1 MKVESKR
8 SLRAIVFFVM
18 AIVFL
23 SNLNVA
29 KAQDT
34 NNGDGRP
41 PALQGRIV
49 AVGFPALL
57 QSLPSGTSCQQDRY
71 RTLRTLSPLSNPDKS
86 LIRSAYW

>member
-8 SLRAIVFFVM
+8 SLRAIVLFVM

-29 KAQDT
+29 KAQDK

-49 AVGFPALL
+49 AVPALL
-57 QSLPSGTSCQQDRY
+57 QSPPSGTSCQQDRY
-71 RTLRTLSPLSNPDKS
+71 RSLRT
-86 LIRSAYW
+86 

>member
-18 AIVFL
+18 AIVFV

-41 PALQGRIV
+41 PAWQGRFIW
-49 AVGFPALL
+49 L
-57 QSLPSGTSCQQDRY
+57 QDR
-71 RTLRTLSPLSNPDKS
+71 PLPKCS
-86 LIRSAYW
+86 